1 MRTAGTLL
9 MLVCA
14 TVIVSTTR
22 ANSQEKTISGEVVD
36 IVSYMTTGTTADTP
50 SGNEILMASAKGG
63 NPLGVRESSTGKI
76 YIVSMKQADRSA
88 NETLLQFVGMKVT
101 VKGRV
106 FSKGSCSVMVVS
118 TIGKSIK

>member
-1 MRTAGTLL
+1 MRTAVTIL

-14 TVIVSTTR
+14 AVLFSATR
-22 ANSQEKTISGEVVD
+22 AISQEKTITGQVVD
-36 IVSYMTTGTTADTP
+36 IVSYMTTGATADTP
-50 SGNEILMASAKGG
+50 AGNEILMASAKGG
-63 NPLGVRESSTGKI
+63 NPLGIRESASGKV

-88 NETLLQFVGMKVT
+88 NETLLQFAGMKVT

-106 FSKGSCSVMVVS
+106 FSRGSCSVMVVS